1 MHDFNTTYCYQ
12 KNLANAVATLLR
24 KSVSLYDSSDF
35 LSNQVKGD
43 EKISYICS
51 HYYQAPGLIFGAT
64 EYIQHPSISGQTVS
78 LLSSCARLS
87 AHLAPLLPGGNAA
100 DHLIEIMKN
109 AGSWQSN

>member
-1 MHDFNTTYCYQ
+1 MGRGFIYE
-12 KNLANAVATLLR
+12 AVDPFTHQVKLCDPGSA
-24 KSVSLYDSSDF
+24 KVP
-35 LSNQVKGD
+35 VKGD

-51 HYYQAPGLIFGAT
+51 HYYRSPGLIFGAA
-64 EYIQHPSISGQTVS
+64 EYMQHPSISGQTVVS

-87 AHLAPLLPGGNAA
+87 AHLAPLLPGGDAA

>member
-1 MHDFNTTYCYQ
+1 MGRGFIYE
-12 KNLANAVATLLR
+12 AVDPFTHQVKLR
-24 KSVSLYDSSDF
+24 DPGSAKVP
-35 LSNQVKGD
+35 VKGD
-43 EKISYICS
+43 EKISDICS
-51 HYYQAPGLIFGAT
+51 HYYRSPGLIFGAA
-64 EYIQHPSISGQTVS
+64 EYIQHPSISGQTVVS